1 LEQHLDGARWE
12 KIVTPAE
19 GVPLKPSG
27 VIIARTEAERFEREH
42 GIFGTKQQRMINNR
56 RKPARV
62 RSASPAHRPA
72 TTGMPSLAPSY
83 GGFTMKACL
92 RARAN

>member
-1 LEQHLDGARWE
+1 MTEATNVIDLEQHLDGARWE

-42 GIFGTKQQRMINNR
+42 GTFLGTSGRE
-56 RKPARV
+56 
-62 RSASPAHRPA
+62 
-72 TTGMPSLAPSY
+72 
-83 GGFTMKACL
+83 
-92 RARAN
+92 